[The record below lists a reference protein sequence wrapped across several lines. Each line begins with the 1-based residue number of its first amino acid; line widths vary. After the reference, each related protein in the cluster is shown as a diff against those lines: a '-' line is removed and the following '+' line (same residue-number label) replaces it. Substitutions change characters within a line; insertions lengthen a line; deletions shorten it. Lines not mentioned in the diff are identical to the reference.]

1 MNTTLIIVA
10 TLLISA
16 VIFIPIGMLVRKK
29 TAESKIQSAEIEAKK
44 IIENGKFEA
53 EKLKKEELIKAKEEV
68 LQLRTDLDQEIKER
82 RGDIQ
87 TQERRLIQKEENLEK
102 RVSIYDGKEKDLEK
116 KYAENEEKRKELD
129 ELVNK
134 EYEELQRISG
144 LTSEQAKDQL
154 LSELDR
160 EIAQEK
166 AQIIRDHEA
175 KAKEEA
181 EKLEALKLKEA
192 EEAAKAKEATKA
204 PRTLTKKNSTKSKG
218 KAGSKNK

>member
-134 EYEELQRISG
+134 EYEEL
-144 LTSEQAKDQL
+144 
-154 LSELDR
+154 
-160 EIAQEK
+160 
-166 AQIIRDHEA
+166 
-175 KAKEEA
+175 
-181 EKLEALKLKEA
+181 
-192 EEAAKAKEATKA
+192 
-204 PRTLTKKNSTKSKG
+204 
-218 KAGSKNK
+218 